1 MKTVILAGGLGTRL
15 AEETAIRPKPMVEIG
30 GKPIL
35 WHIMKIYEAAGFREF
50 IVALGYKSEVIKQYF
65 LDYHVN
71 RNDVTIE
78 LGSGKVNVHRP
89 CDEPLTVHLVDT
101 GLNVQ
106 TGSRVKRLRRW
117 LGDEPFMLT
126 YGDGVANIDVAELV
140 KYHAAHGKT
149 ATITAVRPP
158 ARFGVL
164 GLAGD
169 VVREFVEKPQV
180 SEGWINGGFFVFG
193 PRIFDYIEDGD
204 EVILEHAPLERLATA
219 GELLAHYHAGFWHCM
234 DSMRD
239 VNLLNRLWADGEAPW
254 KMWQ

>member
-50 IVALGYKSEVIKQYF
+50 VVALGYKSEVIKQFF

-71 RNDVTIE
+71 RNDITIE
-78 LGSGKVNVHRP
+78 LGCGKVTVHHP
-89 CDEPLTVHLVDT
+89 LEEPLTVHLVDT
-101 GLNVQ
+101 GLHVQ

-117 LGDEPFMLT
+117 LGDEPFMVT
-126 YGDGVANIDVAELV
+126 YGDGVANIDVAGLV
-140 KYHAAHGKT
+140 AFHAAHGKA

-164 GLAGD
+164 RLAGD
-169 VVREFVEKPQV
+169 AVCEFVEKPQLG
-180 SEGWINGGFFVFG
+180 EGWINGGFFVFE
-193 PRIFDYIEDGD
+193 PIIFDYIDDGD
-204 EVILEHAPLERLATA
+204 DVILEHVSLERLAA
-219 GELLAHYHAGFWHCM
+219 DDQLRAYHHNGFWQCM
-234 DSMRD
+234 DSIRD
-239 VNLLNRLWADGEAPW
+239 VNYLNQLWTDGEASW
-254 KMWQ
+254 KTWR